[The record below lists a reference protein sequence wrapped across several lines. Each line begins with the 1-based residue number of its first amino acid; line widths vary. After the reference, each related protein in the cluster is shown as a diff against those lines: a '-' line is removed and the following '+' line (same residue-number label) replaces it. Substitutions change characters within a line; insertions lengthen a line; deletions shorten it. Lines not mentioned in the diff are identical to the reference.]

1 MNKKILVLTG
11 SPRQLGNSALL
22 ADAFIQGAKV
32 AGHTAQVFETAFHPV
47 LPCKACD
54 KCWTNGKPC
63 VFADDFSD
71 KLAPLLEEADV
82 LVFCTPLYWFNMS
95 AQLKA
100 AVDKLYSYM
109 KPNAA
114 RKLKIKECVLLCAAE
129 GSEPDGDFEGLKA
142 TYQSIAGYLKWTDRG
157 MLLAGGTWDPGD
169 VIKTG
174 KLKEA
179 LELGKTI

>member
-1 MNKKILVLTG
+1 MSKNILVLTG

-22 ADAFIQGAKV
+22 ADAFIQGAKS
-32 AGHTAQVFETAFHPV
+32 AGNAVQVFETAFHPV

-54 KCWTNGKPC
+54 KCWSNDKPC
-63 VFADDFSD
+63 IFEDDFS
-71 KLAPLLEEADV
+71 KLAPMLEEADV
-82 LVFCTPLYWFNMS
+82 LVLCTPLYWFTMS

-109 KPNAA
+109 KPNAK

-129 GSEPDGDFEGLKA
+129 GTEEDGDFDGLKA
-142 TYQSIAGYLKWTDRG
+142 TYKSIADYLKWTDRG
-157 MLLAGGTWDPGD
+157 RVLAGKTWEAGE
-169 VIKTG
+169 IINTG

>member
-1 MNKKILVLTG
+1 MAKKVLVLTG

-22 ADAFIQGAKV
+22 ADAFIQGVKT
-32 AGHTAQVFETAFHPV
+32 AGHTVQVFETAFHPI

-54 KCWTNGKPC
+54 KCWSAGKPC
-63 VFADDFSD
+63 VFPDEFE
-71 KLAPLLEEADV
+71 KLAPMLEEADV
-82 LVFCTPLYWFNMS
+82 LVLCTPLYWFNMT

-109 KPNAA
+109 KPNALH
-114 RKLKIKECVLLCAAE
+114 KLKIKECVLLAAAE
-129 GSEPDGDFEGLKA
+129 GNEADGDYDGLKA
-142 TYQSIAGYLKWTDRG
+142 TYKAIADYLKWADRG
-157 MLLAGGTWDPGD
+157 MLLAGGTWDAGD
-169 VIKTG
+169 IIKTG

>member
-1 MNKKILVLTG
+1 MAKKVLVLTG

-22 ADAFIQGAKV
+22 ADAFIQGVKA

-54 KCWTNGKPC
+54 KCWTTGKPC
-63 VFADDFSD
+63 VFKDDFE
-71 KLAPLLEEADV
+71 KLAPMLEEADV
-82 LVFCTPLYWFNMS
+82 LVLCTPLYWFNMT

-100 AVDKLYSYM
+100 AVDKLYAYM
-109 KPNAA
+109 KPTAP
-114 RKLKIKECVLLCAAE
+114 RKLKIKECVLLSAAE
-129 GSEPDGDFEGLKA
+129 GNEQDGDYEGLKA
-142 TYQSIAGYLKWTDRG
+142 TYKAIADYLKWTDRG
-157 MLLAGGTWDPGD
+157 MILAGGTWDAGD

-179 LELGKTI
+179 LELGRTL